1 MAFCSWKKTCT
12 ASPLRADEMAKDDS
26 IAENSLFLDL
36 GTEVTDKLGWDM
48 NLKQVEERD
57 DS

>member
-1 MAFCSWKKTCT
+1 
-12 ASPLRADEMAKDDS
+12 MAKDDS